1 MALNW
6 LQWILRLALGRRL
19 PTTSGTL
26 TVPGV
31 RDAITVRR
39 DSWGIPYIRA
49 DNDQDAWFG
58 LGFCHGQDRAFQ
70 LETLLR
76 VVRGT
81 LAELVGADGLPV
93 DKLARRIGFV
103 RSAQSQLPVLDPDI
117 RAMLDAYAAGVT
129 AGGALGAP
137 RFAHEFALLRGRPT
151 SWTAA
156 DVLGLLKVQSF
167 ALVSNWDVEL
177 ARYKVLTA
185 DGAEALKALDAS
197 YADWQPVT
205 SPPGTHAGPALDA
218 LSADVAAFNEK
229 VKLGGGSNNWAIAA
243 TRTRTGRPIL
253 ANDPHLPGTLPPHW
267 YLAHIHTPTWSV
279 AGASFM
285 GGPIFP
291 AAHNGHG
298 AWGVTVGLVDD
309 TDLFLEEVAPDGKS
323 VRQGDGFVACK
334 SWIEPINVK
343 GAATHE
349 ERVLLT
355 PRGPII
361 NALSVAGERPKAVEP
376 PDSPNARG
384 EPKSN
389 VRAFSLRATWLD
401 PVPVCGLLGLPQ
413 TRNFEQFRRCFAQW
427 PGLSL
432 NLAYADVSG
441 TIGWQLGGTA
451 PRRRKG
457 NGTIPLPGWDD
468 DAGWHAEPVPFEEMP
483 HAENPPTGFIATAN
497 NKPEADGVGPFLST
511 DYADGY
517 RIAAIIEELAARR
530 DWDVAANQ
538 QLQLSVRS
546 LPWREMKEIV
556 LACSSTNASAVLA
569 LQLLRDWDG
578 TVAHSA
584 GAAVFELFVAEL
596 SVRVAKAKAP
606 RAYEWIVGSGG
617 SIVTPEGFFA
627 VRRIAH
633 LVRLLK
639 EQPIDWFKRPWNEE
653 IADALAESVRRLRK
667 TLGPD
672 PNKWSWSRLRPLT
685 LRHALGA
692 KRPFHRIFNLG
703 PFPFGGDA
711 NTIAQAAVK
720 PLDPTGDPGF
730 MPSLRMVVDVGNWS
744 ASRFALP
751 GGQSGNPLSPH
762 YADQLPLWL
771 KSEGVP
777 IAWTEEEIAGATAA
791 SLILRPA
798 QTTP

>member
-1 MALNW
+1 VRDLNT
-6 LQWILRLALGRRL
+6 LQWILRLVLGRRL
-19 PTTSGTL
+19 PTTAGSL
-26 TVPGV
+26 TIPGV
-31 RDAITVRR
+31 REAITIRR
-39 DSWGIPYIRA
+39 DSWGIPYLNA
-49 DNDQDAWFG
+49 ENDHDAWFG

-93 DKLARRIGFV
+93 DKLARRIGFA
-103 RSAQSQLPVLDPDI
+103 RSAQSQLPALDPDI

-129 AGGALGAP
+129 AGSTLGAP
-137 RFAHEFALLRGRPT
+137 KFAHEFALLRSKPT
-151 SWTAA
+151 PWTAA

-185 DGAEALKALDAS
+185 DGEVALKALDANYS
-197 YADWQPVT
+197 DWQPVT
-205 SPPGTHAGPALDA
+205 TPPGTHAGPALDV
-218 LSADVAAFNEK
+218 LSADIAAFSAI

-243 TRTRTGRPIL
+243 SRTCTGRPIL

-267 YLAHIHTPTWSV
+267 YLAHIRTPNWAV

-309 TDLFLEEVAPDGKS
+309 TDLFLEEVADDGRS
-323 VRQGDGFVACK
+323 IRQGNEFAACK
-334 SWIEPINVK
+334 SWIEPISVK

-349 ERVLLT
+349 ERVLQT

-361 NALSVAGERPKAVEP
+361 SSLSVTSELPTSVEP
-376 PDSPNARG
+376 PDGPNALG
-384 EPKSN
+384 HPKGV

-401 PVPVCGLLGLPQ
+401 PAPVCGLLGLHQ
-413 TRNFEQFRRCFAQW
+413 TRDFEQFRRCFAQW

-432 NLAYADVSG
+432 NMAYADVSG

-457 NGTIPLPGWDD
+457 AGTLPLPGWDE
-468 DAGWHAEPVPFEEMP
+468 DAGWHADPVPFEQMP
-483 HAENPPTGFIATAN
+483 HTTNPATDFVATAN

-517 RIAAIIEELAARR
+517 RIAAIVEALAARR

-538 QLQLSVRS
+538 QLQLNVQS
-546 LPWREMKEIV
+546 LPWRELKEIV
-556 LACSSTNASAVLA
+556 LACRTTDESAIIA
-569 LQLLRDWDG
+569 LQLLRKWDG
-578 TVAHSA
+578 TVAYSA
-584 GAAVFELFVAEL
+584 AAAVFELFVAEL

-606 RAYEWIVGSGG
+606 HAYEWIVGSGG

-627 VRRIAH
+627 VRRVAH
-633 LVRLLK
+633 LVRLLRA
-639 EQPIDWFKRPWNEE
+639 QPADWFERTWNEE
-653 IADALAESVRRLRK
+653 IEGALAEAVRRVQK
-667 TLGPD
+667 SLGAD
-672 PNKWSWSRLRPLT
+672 PARWSWGRLRPLT
-685 LRHALGA
+685 LRHPMGA
-692 KRPFHRIFNLG
+692 KKPLHKIFNLG

-744 ASRFALP
+744 ASRFAMP

-762 YADQLPLWL
+762 YADQLPVWL
-771 KSEGVP
+771 SNEGVP
-777 IAWTEEEIAGATAA
+777 IAWTEQEISEVTTATLTVQPAA
-791 SLILRPA
+791 K
-798 QTTP
+798 